1 MRTTGH
7 SCAGISTDEL
17 GHDGDHDDDGG
28 PGDCRCVAEFSKVNP
43 QTGRSEEDGSEEPQR
58 EPLDLLECMF
68 MLEPR
73 SVQHHA
79 SYEGAQH
86 GLDTKLLG
94 HNPETEHRHQRHGQ
108 RT

>member
-1 MRTTGH
+1 
-7 SCAGISTDEL
+7 
-17 GHDGDHDDDGG
+17 
-28 PGDCRCVAEFSKVNP
+28 
-43 QTGRSEEDGSEEPQR
+43 
-58 EPLDLLECMF
+58 MF